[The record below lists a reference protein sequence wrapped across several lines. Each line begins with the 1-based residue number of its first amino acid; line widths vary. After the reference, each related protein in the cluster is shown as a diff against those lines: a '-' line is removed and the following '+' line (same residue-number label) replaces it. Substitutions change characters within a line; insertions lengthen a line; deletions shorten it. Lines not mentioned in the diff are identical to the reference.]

1 MPVLKELLLL
11 FGEGAAPES
20 FQPLIRTAIA
30 VPRAIAQASVSVLQ
44 RACLMASLLPAHTLG
59 DLTVAAGIAHGAIE
73 GVCQICL
80 TNLPLLTAP
89 VEQSELLTE
98 LRALIGEADA
108 CRVRLAQWTEKQE
121 PYSLLLKSR
130 IMAARLRLRLRQAL
144 LLLRHEGVSAAM
156 AKKKKLESNEDAGSD
171 FCPTVWSSNL
181 LGGIIMEVF
190 VARQPIFDIQ
200 QKVFAYELLF
210 RVGKETAF
218 NGLDGDEATSEVI
231 CRSFFCNRH
240 GYDDRRQ
247 AGLHQFYR
255 QPADQ

>member
-1 MPVLKELLLL
+1 MTSGQLLDQTVALWRNGPPPGGGSAAAACAAIAAALLAMLERLAADGAKDELTMLQQRLCELSDQDEAVLKELLPL

-89 VEQSELLTE
+89 AEQSELLTE

-121 PYSLLLKSR
+121 PYSLL
-130 IMAARLRLRLRQAL
+130 
-144 LLLRHEGVSAAM
+144 
-156 AKKKKLESNEDAGSD
+156 
-171 FCPTVWSSNL
+171 
-181 LGGIIMEVF
+181 
-190 VARQPIFDIQ
+190 
-200 QKVFAYELLF
+200 
-210 RVGKETAF
+210 
-218 NGLDGDEATSEVI
+218 
-231 CRSFFCNRH
+231 
-240 GYDDRRQ
+240 RR
-247 AGLHQFYR
+247 AE
-255 QPADQ
+255 